1 MPSLGRARDSYYCV
15 AHERLRDLKRSR
27 QSCADMRGHCEGSA
41 QIGRPTRTR
50 PRRVPQRLFAKQ
62 LKRVANDDKIPA
74 AAAAAEEHLN
84 EFADF

>member
-27 QSCADMRGHCEGSA
+27 QSRADIRGHYEGSA
-41 QIGRPTRTR
+41 QLGRPTRTR
-50 PRRVPQRLFAKQ
+50 TRRVHQRLVAKQ

>member
-1 MPSLGRARDSYYCV
+1 V
-15 AHERLRDLKRSR
+15 H
-27 QSCADMRGHCEGSA
+27 
-41 QIGRPTRTR
+41 
-50 PRRVPQRLFAKQ
+50 QRLFAKQ